1 MNDPAIIIIAYNR
14 AESLKRLLTSIA
26 AAEYPEDRSIPL
38 VISIDKGD
46 NADVI
51 DAADSFIWEHGEK
64 TVIKRAENMG
74 LKAHVLECSKL
85 TSEYGSSIIL
95 EDDLF
100 VSKDFYKYS
109 AAALEFTRNDDRI
122 AGISLYNHLLNVHAR
137 EPFEALRD
145 ESDNWY
151 FQFASSWGQAYT
163 AAQWEAFESWMQKND
178 NTAFP
183 DTVPENVRTWDNG
196 SWLKY
201 YIRYVVETDKYFLYP
216 NVSRTTNF
224 TSGGTHR
231 SGQEADFQVPLIN
244 KGSMGYRF
252 RSLDE
257 SESIYDAYFEN
268 VCLKAKYAGER
279 DGVTVDLYGK
289 KPVPGK
295 GFLLSSKALP
305 YKIIR
310 SYGRCLRPID
320 ANILND
326 IPGDAFRLYDLSCP
340 EKIRKTNAVDKLQYN
355 YRAFKAKY
363 GLQIIVER
371 LKGR

>member
-1 MNDPAIIIIAYNR
+1 MYDPAIIIIAYNR
-14 AESLKRLLTSIA
+14 AEALRRLLTSVA
-26 AAEYPEDRSIPL
+26 AADYPRDSSIPL

-46 NADVI
+46 NADVT
-51 DAADSFIWEHGEK
+51 DVADSFVWEYGKKE
-64 TVIKRAENMG
+64 VIKRTENMG
-74 LKAHVLECSKL
+74 LKAHVLACSKL

-100 VSKDFYKYS
+100 VSNDFYDYS
-109 AAALEFTRNDDRI
+109 VAALEFAKNDDRI

-137 EPFEALRD
+137 EPFEAEKD

-151 FQFASSWGQAYT
+151 FQFASSWGQAYS
-163 AAQWEAFESWMQKND
+163 AGQWKAFEEWMQRND
-178 NTAFP
+178 NTPFP

-201 YIRYVVETDKYFLYP
+201 YIRYVVETDKFFLYP

-231 SGQEADFQVPLIN
+231 SGQAADFQVPLIN
-244 KGSMGYRF
+244 KGNMGYRF

-257 SESIYDAYFEN
+257 SKSIYDAYFEN
-268 VCLKAKYAGER
+268 VCLKEKFADEK
-279 DGVTVDLYGK
+279 DGITIDLYGK
-289 KPVPGK
+289 KPVPEK
-295 GFLLSSKALP
+295 GLLLSSKALP

-310 SYGRCLRPID
+310 SYGRYLRPIE
-320 ANILND
+320 ANIRND
-326 IPGDAFRLYDLSCP
+326 IPGDAFRLYDTACP
-340 EKIRKTNAVDKLQYN
+340 DKIRKTDAGDKLQYN

-363 GLQIIVER
+363 GLQIIAER
-371 LKGR
+371 LRGR